1 MVALETART
10 FDPPAYPW
18 TVAWFTG
25 LVNKQNGYLDEA
37 IDTLESILKV
47 TAEMRNREFD
57 FSQDYRL
64 LNELGQTIFERA
76 KQERGAE
83 AGTRRRQLLN
93 KAVLRFEQ
101 VRTLDPEN
109 VTAHYNLALL
119 KDQLDQPERAE
130 WHRTEH
136 ARYKPDDNARDRAVA
151 AARLQYPAANH
162 AAESVVIY
170 DLQREGAYELS
181 RPRQRVAR
189 HDRPD

>member
-25 LVNKQNGYLDEA
+25 LVNKQHGYLDEA
-37 IDTLESILKV
+37 IDTLESIVKV
-47 TAEMRNREFD
+47 TAEMKQREFD

-83 AGTRRRQLLN
+83 ASTRRRQLLDR
-93 KAVLRFEQ
+93 AVVQFEE
-101 VRTLDPEN
+101 VLKLDPEN

-119 KDQLDQPERAE
+119 MNQLEQTERAE
-130 WHRTEH
+130 WHWAEH
-136 ARYKPDDNARDRAVA
+136 ARYKPDDNARDRAVT

-170 DLQREGAYELS
+170 DLQRDGAYELS
-181 RPRQRVAR
+181 HRRVAR
-189 HDRPD
+189 ND